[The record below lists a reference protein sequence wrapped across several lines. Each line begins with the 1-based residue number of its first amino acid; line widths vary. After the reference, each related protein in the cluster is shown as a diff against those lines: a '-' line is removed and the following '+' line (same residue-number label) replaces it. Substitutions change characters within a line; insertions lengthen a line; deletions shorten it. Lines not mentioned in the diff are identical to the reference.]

1 LKIFVVGFAIVEN
14 SPVEEPAAVAGVA
27 PKRPDDAGAA
37 VVVVAPNKPPAAGA
51 GVTVAFVLGGG
62 FKLNVGSEGVPV
74 DAVGCELP
82 PRPLNMVDCPRA
94 VVVDSGSNIDLRFA
108 DGSEGTLVS
117 RFRLPSKLEL
127 PVPLG
132 WLKNDM
138 AV

>member
-1 LKIFVVGFAIVEN
+1 MFVVGFAVMEN
-14 SPVEEPAAVAGVA
+14 SPVEAPAAAAGVA
-27 PKRPDDAGAA
+27 PKRPVGAGVA
-37 VVVVAPNKPPAAGA
+37 VVVVAPNKLPAAGA

-62 FKLNVGSEGVPV
+62 FKLNVGSEGVPEDV
-74 DAVGCELP
+74 VGCELP
-82 PRPLNMVDCPRA
+82 PRPLNIGDCPRA
-94 VVVDSGSNIDLRFA
+94 VVVDSGSNMDLRFA

-138 AV
+138 TL